1 MSDASTYL
9 AAFLC
14 GGILCLIGQILID
27 KTKLTPARIL
37 VLYVVVG
44 VILGATGLYGHL
56 VELCGAGATVPL
68 TGFGYN
74 LARGVSK
81 ACLLYTSVWLLQQPA
96 AKKKG
101 LDFPALAVL

>member
-1 MSDASTYL
+1 MTPSTYL

-44 VILGATGLYGHL
+44 VILGCHRTVRTSGRALRCRCYGPSHRL
-56 VELCGAGATVPL
+56 
-68 TGFGYN
+68 
-74 LARGVSK
+74 
-81 ACLLYTSVWLLQQPA
+81 WI
-96 AKKKG
+96 
-101 LDFPALAVL
+101 

>member
-56 VELCGAGATVPL
+56 VELCGALPI
-68 TGFGYN
+68 FRWSSYH
-74 LARGVSK
+74 
-81 ACLLYTSVWLLQQPA
+81 LLPDRV
-96 AKKKG
+96 
-101 LDFPALAVL
+101 FRN